1 MWELTSELRRRLKFD
16 VHIGWKDGG
25 ALRIYVDGDDAQGE
39 GVDVGGEGV
48 DDRGEGVDDRGE
60 GVDVSP
66 IGDRLVCF
74 FADRVV
80 HEVLPA
86 NADRWALTL
95 WFVGNDA
102 ECAANRAGAE
112 LRAAHF
118 PPG

>member
-16 VHIGWKDGG
+16 VHIGWNDGG
-25 ALRIYVDGDDAQGE
+25 ALRIYVDGDH
-39 GVDVGGEGV
+39 GEGV
-48 DDRGEGVDDRGE
+48 DDRGER
-60 GVDVSP
+60 VDVSP
-66 IGDRLVCF
+66 TGDRLVCF

-86 NADRWALTL
+86 AAERWALTL

-102 ECAANRAGAE
+102 ECAADRAGAG

>member
-1 MWELTSELRRRLKFD
+1 MEINLRRRLKFD
-16 VHIGWKDGG
+16 VHIGWNDGG
-25 ALRIYVDGDDAQGE
+25 ALRIYVDG
-39 GVDVGGEGV
+39 
-48 DDRGEGVDDRGE
+48 DRGEGVDDRGE

-86 NADRWALTL
+86 AADRWALTL
-95 WFVGNDA
+95 WFVGTGNDA
-102 ECAANRAGAE
+102 ECAADRAGAG

>member
-1 MWELTSELRRRLKFD
+1 MSTRIVLTSSTPPSFFGPGYF
-16 VHIGWKDGG
+16 VDG
-25 ALRIYVDGDDAQGE
+25 IYVDDARGDAQGE
-39 GVDVGGEGV
+39 GVDVA
-48 DDRGEGVDDRGE
+48 
-60 GVDVSP
+60 P
-66 IGDRLVCF
+66 TGDRLVCF

-102 ECAANRAGAE
+102 ECAADRAGAG

>member
-1 MWELTSELRRRLKFD
+1 MGRLKFD
-16 VHIGWKDGG
+16 VHIGWNDGG

-39 GVDVGGEGV
+39 GVDVA
-48 DDRGEGVDDRGE
+48 
-60 GVDVSP
+60 P
-66 IGDRLVCF
+66 TGDRLVCF

>member
-16 VHIGWKDGG
+16 VHIGWNDGG
-25 ALRIYVDGDDAQGE
+25 ALRIYVDG
-39 GVDVGGEGV
+39 
-48 DDRGEGVDDRGE
+48 DRGEGVDDRGE

-86 NADRWALTL
+86 AADRWALTL

-102 ECAANRAGAE
+102 ECAADRAGAG

>member
-1 MWELTSELRRRLKFD
+1 MCAPARPAAIQVPHHFVDAEWQLEED
-16 VHIGWKDGG
+16 AGG

-39 GVDVGGEGV
+39 GVDVA
-48 DDRGEGVDDRGE
+48 
-60 GVDVSP
+60 P
-66 IGDRLVCF
+66 TGDRLVCF

-86 NADRWALTL
+86 AADRWALTL

>member
-1 MWELTSELRRRLKFD
+1 MGPVWKPTSELRRRLKFD

-39 GVDVGGEGV
+39 GVDVA
-48 DDRGEGVDDRGE
+48 
-60 GVDVSP
+60 P
-66 IGDRLVCF
+66 TGDRLVCF

-86 NADRWALTL
+86 AADRWALTL

-102 ECAANRAGAE
+102 ECAADRAGAG

>member
-1 MWELTSELRRRLKFD
+1 MDHLHLLPAGAGLGPVWELTSELRLKFD
-16 VHIGWKDGG
+16 VHIGWNDGG
-25 ALRIYVDGDDAQGE
+25 ALRIYVDDARGDA
-39 GVDVGGEGV
+39 
-48 DDRGEGVDDRGE
+48 RGE
-60 GVDVSP
+60 GVDVAP
-66 IGDRLVCF
+66 TGDRLVCF

>member
-25 ALRIYVDGDDAQGE
+25 ALRIYVDG
-39 GVDVGGEGV
+39 
-48 DDRGEGVDDRGE
+48 DRGEGVDDRGE

-86 NADRWALTL
+86 VADRWALTL
-95 WFVGNDA
+95 WFVGQDA
-102 ECAANRAGAE
+102 ECAADRAGAG

>member
-39 GVDVGGEGV
+39 GVDVA
-48 DDRGEGVDDRGE
+48 
-60 GVDVSP
+60 P

-86 NADRWALTL
+86 AAERWALTL

>member
-1 MWELTSELRRRLKFD
+1 MI
-16 VHIGWKDGG
+16 HIGWNDGG

-39 GVDVGGEGV
+39 GVDVA
-48 DDRGEGVDDRGE
+48 
-60 GVDVSP
+60 P

-86 NADRWALTL
+86 AAERWALTL

-118 PPG
+118 PPS